1 MMSLLRSFGNRD
13 RWFYKD
19 AAPTALPP
27 AHPRPTTTTWLQHS
41 AQRLRGTSYP
51 GIMRGRS

>member
-27 AHPRPTTTTWLQHS
+27 AHPRPTTTTWLHHS

-51 GIMRGRS
+51 GFTHGTS